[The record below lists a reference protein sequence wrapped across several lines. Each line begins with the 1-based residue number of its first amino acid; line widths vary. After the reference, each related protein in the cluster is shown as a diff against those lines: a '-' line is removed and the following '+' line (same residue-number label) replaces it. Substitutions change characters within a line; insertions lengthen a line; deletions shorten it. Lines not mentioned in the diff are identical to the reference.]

1 MFKGL
6 AVAMGLGVMLLP
18 GLGCGGPTDGEV
30 ERAERAARNR
40 VAAASS
46 AIQDCEA
53 GADRAYRSF
62 QDAESASATVDPAR
76 AAEAVE
82 QAERSLAA
90 AEQARDAVEESGRGY
105 LLAFEGGRQFTVETQ
120 NNPQEVDAASRRVEA
135 ARAQAERTRAEV
147 ARVRAEPT
155 RAPLDDDAR
164 ARADA
169 AHQRWF
175 ELQDLKGRYGS
186 DLRELMSS
194 LEEQVSNRDVMRVIT
209 EADGVLDDL
218 EDDLSDIGC
227 RM

>member
-1 MFKGL
+1 M
-6 AVAMGLGVMLLP
+6 
-18 GLGCGGPTDGEV
+18 
-30 ERAERAARNR
+30 
-40 VAAASS
+40 
-46 AIQDCEA
+46 
-53 GADRAYRSF
+53 
-62 QDAESASATVDPAR
+62 
-76 AAEAVE
+76 
-82 QAERSLAA
+82 
-90 AEQARDAVEESGRGY
+90 
-105 LLAFEGGRQFTVETQ
+105 ETQ

-186 DLRELMSS
+186 DLHELMSS

-218 EDDLSDIGC
+218 EDDLSDIRC